1 MKKISILLVLALIFS
16 VFSAEAQLGINKDK
30 AAVRDWEAGLNFGL
44 AQYYGDVSNRN
55 FFEKLSSGE
64 SRFGIGLFG
73 RKYFNEYIG
82 LGAHFQFLS
91 LRSVKENY
99 SNGTPLNNAFTSNT
113 IQGGLHMYLNFSNLF
128 FGFAD
133 RPVSVYGLAGLG
145 YISWNSTL
153 SNSVTEAIIW
163 QNGMV
168 SPGVSYKTGAL
179 NMPLTLGADIR
190 LTNDLRL
197 NVEGSVQTV
206 FSDDLDFYSDGFR
219 HDIIFYGSVGLSYI
233 INYKGLQSKKR
244 TQQTQI
250 PRRKEPVRV
259 LDYESVQPVQPERPR
274 PQTTLPVVRIDEQRY
289 TEPSQGQYEF
299 RVQVIAMSRS
309 RIDTEAFRRRYNIE
323 TPIVENTFSGLYR
336 YSTGRFSSF
345 SEAEAYSRVIRS
357 KGIHDAFVV
366 AYRGNER
373 IRITSDM
380 KR

>member
-1 MKKISILLVLALIFS
+1 MKKTYILIVLVLFTLFA
-16 VFSAEAQLGINKDK
+16 ANAQTVINKDNL
-30 AAVRDWEAGLNFGL
+30 AVRNWEAGLNIGL
-44 AQYYGDVSNRN
+44 AQYYGDVSNRG

-82 LGAHFQFLS
+82 LGGHFQFLS
-91 LRSVKENY
+91 LYSVKENY

-133 RPVSVYGLAGLG
+133 RPVSIYGLAGLG

-153 SNSVTEAIIW
+153 RNSITDAIIW
-163 QNGMV
+163 QNGML
-168 SPGVSYKTGAL
+168 SPGVSYKTGSL

-197 NVEGSVQTV
+197 NVEGSVQTT
-206 FSDDLDFYSDGFR
+206 FSDDLDFYSDGSR

-233 INYKGLQSKKR
+233 FNYKGLQANKR

-274 PQTTLPVVRIDEQRY
+274 AQTTLPVVRIDEQRY

>member
-1 MKKISILLVLALIFS
+1 MKKIYILIVFALFS
-16 VFSAEAQLGINKDK
+16 QFTASAQTGINKDK
-30 AAVRDWEAGLNFGL
+30 LAVRDWEAGLNFGL
-44 AQYYGDVSNRN
+44 AQYYGDVSNRT
-55 FFEKLSSGE
+55 FFEKISSGE
-64 SRFGIGLFG
+64 TRFGMGLFG

-82 LGAHFQFLS
+82 LGGHFQFLS

-113 IQGGLHMYLNFSNLF
+113 FQGGLHMYLNFSNLF
-128 FGFAD
+128 FGLTD

-145 YISWNSTL
+145 YIRWNSTL
-153 SNSVTEAIIW
+153 RNSVTDAIIW

-179 NMPLTLGADIR
+179 NMPLTLGLDIR
-190 LTNDLRL
+190 LTNELRL
-197 NVEGSVQTV
+197 NVEGSVQTT

-219 HDIIFYGSVGLSYI
+219 HDILFYGSVGLSYI
-233 INYKGLQSKKR
+233 FNYKGLQAKKP

-250 PRRKEPVRV
+250 PKRKEPVKV
-259 LDYESVQPVQPERPR
+259 LDYESVQPVQPERSR
-274 PQTTLPVVRIDEQRY
+274 PQSTLPVVRIDQPRY
-289 TEPSQGQYEF
+289 EEPSPQGQYEF

-309 RIDTEAFRRRYNIE
+309 RIDTESFRRRFNIE

-373 IRITSDM
+373 ISITSDM

>member
-1 MKKISILLVLALIFS
+1 MKKIYILIVFALFS
-16 VFSAEAQLGINKDK
+16 QFTASAQTGINKDK
-30 AAVRDWEAGLNFGL
+30 LAVRDWEAGLNFGL
-44 AQYYGDVSNRN
+44 AQYYGDVSNRT
-55 FFEKLSSGE
+55 FFEKISSGE
-64 SRFGIGLFG
+64 TRFGMGLFG

-82 LGAHFQFLS
+82 LGGHFQFLS

-113 IQGGLHMYLNFSNLF
+113 FQGGLHMYLNFSNLF
-128 FGFAD
+128 FGLTD

-145 YISWNSTL
+145 YIRWNSTL
-153 SNSVTEAIIW
+153 KNSVTDAIIW

-179 NMPLTLGADIR
+179 NMPLTLGLDIR
-190 LTNDLRL
+190 LTNELRL
-197 NVEGSVQTV
+197 NVEGSVQTT

-219 HDIIFYGSVGLSYI
+219 HDILFYGSVGLSYI
-233 INYKGLQSKKR
+233 FNYKGLQAKKP

-250 PRRKEPVRV
+250 PRRKEPVKV
-259 LDYESVQPVQPERPR
+259 LDYESVQPVQPERSR
-274 PQTTLPVVRIDEQRY
+274 PQSTLPVVRIDQPRY
-289 TEPSQGQYEF
+289 EEPSPQGQYEF
-299 RVQVIAMSRS
+299 MVQVIAMSRS
-309 RIDTEAFRRRYNIE
+309 RIDTESFRRRFNIE

-373 IRITSDM
+373 ISITSDM

>member
-1 MKKISILLVLALIFS
+1 VPK
-16 VFSAEAQLGINKDK
+16 
-30 AAVRDWEAGLNFGL
+30 RLNFGL
-44 AQYYGDVSNRN
+44 AQYYGDVSNRT
-55 FFEKLSSGE
+55 FFEKISSGE
-64 SRFGIGLFG
+64 TRFGMGLFG

-82 LGAHFQFLS
+82 LGGHFQFLS

-113 IQGGLHMYLNFSNLF
+113 FQGGLHMYLNFSNLF
-128 FGFAD
+128 FGLTD

-145 YISWNSTL
+145 YIRWNSTL
-153 SNSVTEAIIW
+153 RNSVTDAIIW

-179 NMPLTLGADIR
+179 NMPLTLGLDIR
-190 LTNDLRL
+190 LTNELRL
-197 NVEGSVQTV
+197 NVEGSVQTT

-219 HDIIFYGSVGLSYI
+219 HDILFYGSVGLSYI
-233 INYKGLQSKKR
+233 FNYKGLQAKKP

-250 PRRKEPVRV
+250 PKRKEPVKV
-259 LDYESVQPVQPERPR
+259 LDYESVQPVQPERSR
-274 PQTTLPVVRIDEQRY
+274 PQSTLPVVRIDQPRY
-289 TEPSQGQYEF
+289 EEPSPQGQYEF

-309 RIDTEAFRRRYNIE
+309 RIDTESFRRRFNIE

-373 IRITSDM
+373 ISITSDM

>member
-1 MKKISILLVLALIFS
+1 MKKIYILIVFALFS
-16 VFSAEAQLGINKDK
+16 QFTASAQTGINKDK
-30 AAVRDWEAGLNFGL
+30 LAVRDWEAGLNFGL
-44 AQYYGDVSNRN
+44 AQYYGDVSNRT
-55 FFEKLSSGE
+55 FFEKISSGE
-64 SRFGIGLFG
+64 TRFGMGLFG

-82 LGAHFQFLS
+82 LGGHFQFLS

-113 IQGGLHMYLNFSNLF
+113 FQGGLHMYLNFSNLF
-128 FGFAD
+128 FGLTD

-145 YISWNSTL
+145 YIRWNSTL
-153 SNSVTEAIIW
+153 RNSVTDAIIW

-179 NMPLTLGADIR
+179 NMPLTLGLDIR
-190 LTNDLRL
+190 LTNELRL
-197 NVEGSVQTV
+197 NVEGSVQTT

-219 HDIIFYGSVGLSYI
+219 HDILFYGSVGLSYI
-233 INYKGLQSKKR
+233 FNYKGLQAKKP

-250 PRRKEPVRV
+250 PRRKEPVKV
-259 LDYESVQPVQPERPR
+259 LDYESVQPVQPERSR
-274 PQTTLPVVRIDEQRY
+274 PQSTLPVVRIDQPRY
-289 TEPSQGQYEF
+289 EEPSPQGQYEF

-309 RIDTEAFRRRYNIE
+309 RIDTESFRRRFNIE

-373 IRITSDM
+373 ISITSDM

>member
-1 MKKISILLVLALIFS
+1 MKKISILFAIALFVSVLPA
-16 VFSAEAQLGINKDK
+16 VAQIGIHKDK
-30 AAVRDWEAGLNFGL
+30 VAVRDWEAGLNFGL
-44 AQYYGDVSNRN
+44 AQYYGDVSNRG

-82 LGAHFQFLS
+82 LGGHFQFLS
-91 LRSVKENY
+91 LYSVKENY

-113 IQGGLHMYLNFSNLF
+113 LQGGLHMYLNFSNLF

-133 RPVSVYGLAGLG
+133 RPVSIYGLAGLG

-153 SNSVTEAIIW
+153 RNSVTDAIIW

-168 SPGVSYKTGAL
+168 SPGVNYKTGAL

-197 NVEGSVQTV
+197 NVEGSVQTT
-206 FSDDLDFYSDGFR
+206 FSDDLDFYSDGSR

-233 INYKGLQSKKR
+233 FNYKGLQANKR

-274 PQTTLPVVRIDEQRY
+274 AQTTLPVVRIDEQRY

>member
-1 MKKISILLVLALIFS
+1 MKKTYILIVLVLFTLFA
-16 VFSAEAQLGINKDK
+16 ANAQTVINKDNL
-30 AAVRDWEAGLNFGL
+30 AVRNWEAGLNIGL
-44 AQYYGDVSNRN
+44 AQYYGDVSNRG

-82 LGAHFQFLS
+82 LGGHFQFLS
-91 LRSVKENY
+91 LYSVKENY

-133 RPVSVYGLAGLG
+133 RPVSIYGLAGLG

-153 SNSVTEAIIW
+153 RNSVTDAIIW

-197 NVEGSVQTV
+197 NVEGSVQTT
-206 FSDDLDFYSDGFR
+206 FSDDLDFYSDGSR

-233 INYKGLQSKKR
+233 FNYKGLQANKR

-274 PQTTLPVVRIDEQRY
+274 AQTTLPVVRIDEQRY

-309 RIDTEAFRRRYNIE
+309 RIDTEAFRKRYNIE